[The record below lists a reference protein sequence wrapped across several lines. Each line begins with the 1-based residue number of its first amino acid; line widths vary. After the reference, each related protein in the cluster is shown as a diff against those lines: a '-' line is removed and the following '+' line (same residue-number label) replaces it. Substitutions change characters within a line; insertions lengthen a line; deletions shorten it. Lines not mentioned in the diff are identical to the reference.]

1 MARERGRAR
10 RGERVVIFALLACS
24 AKLAT
29 PTAASPATVFPFPF
43 LTIAMGPAPAEPC
56 GHDGVDDFLDVFA
69 FTLEKRRLDG
79 ARGQP
84 HVQGETAGTHIHTHS
99 HIHTHGGP
107 AGKDSDEEVRPVDAL
122 DQLEGQVLDAL
133 DVKCIAAGP
142 SEPPEPLDRD
152 HLKQCYYLHG
162 LFEESFMD
170 LLGALAE
177 ELPGDTASNNM
188 AAVCVCARV
197 THARILASTRACIP
211 CNIHVHAYVH
221 TRAQTHTRTPTY
233 SLSLSLP
240 PSLLDILTH
249 A

>member
-1 MARERGRAR
+1 VAQQRGRAR
-10 RGERVVIFALLACS
+10 RAVRVLIFALLACS

-29 PTAASPATVFPFPF
+29 PTAVASRSTVFPFPF
-43 LTIAMGPAPAEPC
+43 LSIAMGPAPAEPC
-56 GHDGVDDFLDVFA
+56 GRDGVYDFLDVFA
-69 FTLEKRRLDG
+69 FTLEKTSLAG

-84 HVQGETAGTHIHTHS
+84 HVQGETAGTHMHTLT
-99 HIHTHGGP
+99 HIHTHGGH
-107 AGKDSDEEVRPVDAL
+107 AGNDSDEEVRPVDAL

-133 DVKCIAAGP
+133 DVICTATGP

-188 AAVCVCARV
+188 AAVCVCVRV
-197 THARILASTRACIP
+197 THARILACTHACIHT
-211 CNIHVHAYVH
+211 CIHMH
-221 TRAQTHTRTPTY
+221 THTYTFF
-233 SLSLSLP
+233 
-240 PSLLDILTH
+240 H
-249 A
+249 G

>member
-1 MARERGRAR
+1 MARQRRRAR
-10 RGERVVIFALLACS
+10 RAVRILLFALLACS

-29 PTAASPATVFPFPF
+29 PTAASRSPVFPSPF
-43 LTIAMGPAPAEPC
+43 LSMGPAPAEPF
-56 GHDGVDDFLDVFA
+56 GRDGIDELMEAFA
-69 FTLEKRRLDG
+69 FKIEKTSLAG

-84 HVQGETAGTHIHTHS
+84 HVRGETAGTHVYTHTHM
-99 HIHTHGGP
+99 HKLGGS
-107 AGKDSDEEVRPVDAL
+107 AGKDIDEEVRPVDAL

-133 DVKCIAAGP
+133 DAKCTAAGP